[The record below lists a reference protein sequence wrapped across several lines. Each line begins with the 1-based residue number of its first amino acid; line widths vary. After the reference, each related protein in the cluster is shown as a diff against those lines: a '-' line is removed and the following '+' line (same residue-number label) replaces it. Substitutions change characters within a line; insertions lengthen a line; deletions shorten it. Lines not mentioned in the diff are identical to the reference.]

1 MPDMKATL
9 GLDRSAFETG
19 LGMAEKNVA
28 GFASKIGHLMVGAF
42 AIHEVISTFKESI
55 EKLDRVAKLSR
66 VFDVPTETLQRLGGV
81 AQLSGGNID
90 DVAKALGKMSKA
102 AFTAKQDGG
111 ALVAAFDAVGVS
123 LQDLNHMETQ
133 ELFIK
138 IADGLNKIENPV
150 TRAGIGMQIFGKGFI
165 TIAPMIAEGGAAI
178 QKLASTMNIA
188 SEEAVMSSEKISDT
202 FKQLQITVQ
211 GLMGTFAVA
220 ANPIIQFASI
230 GVEQMLTFANSIIMV
245 ASAQRELKSVFA
257 DSAKDQ
263 AELKNRQTDRI
274 LMGASDKELKKEL
287 EKLTVPPEIPDQF
300 SAQQRELRQKIMS
313 ELERRKALK
322 GNRNDDAEDIV
333 GKNVKKTEEDRLKN
347 IENLKTAQEKLT
359 QAIRDRESIQMDS
372 AQKLG
377 RAQAELLQIQ
387 SEINMLE
394 DDTVDKIDKKAEAEK
409 KVAEILGLQESSSAS
424 ILKATEEQ
432 AKATERASSLKEKL
446 QTLEAE
452 RAGPGAEM
460 RLMEERAKKAAS
472 QARETGNIEDAA
484 KAQELA
490 NQLQKAKEAEFRAA
504 KFGDSSAGFARQSVN
519 QIVGEIPAAKDF
531 SMIPANSLRDI
542 PSSTEA
548 QRTQPVKLENP
559 PNLQGIM
566 DKLDRLI
573 ANAGVFS

>member
-9 GLDRSAFETG
+9 GLDRSAFDTG
-19 LGMAEKNVA
+19 LAMAEKNVA

-111 ALVAAFDAVGVS
+111 ALVAAFEAVGVS
-123 LQDLNHMETQ
+123 LDDLNHMETQ

-188 SEEAVMSSEKISDT
+188 SDEAVMSSEKISDT

-211 GLMGTFAVA
+211 ELMGTFAVA

-230 GVEQMLTFANSIIMV
+230 GVEQMLTFANSISMV
-245 ASAQRELKSVFA
+245 ISAQRELKNVFA
-257 DSAKDQ
+257 DVSKDQ
-263 AELKNRQTDRI
+263 AELKNRQTDRV

-287 EKLTVPPEIPDQF
+287 EKLTVPQEIPDQF

-313 ELERRKALK
+313 ELERRKNVK
-322 GNRNDDAEDIV
+322 SNRNDDAEDIV
-333 GKNVKKTEEDRLKN
+333 GKNVKKTEEAFAESEKAAAKHELRL
-347 IENLKTAQEKLT
+347 IE
-359 QAIRDRESIQMDS
+359 
-372 AQKLG
+372 
-377 RAQAELLQIQ
+377 
-387 SEINMLE
+387 
-394 DDTVDKIDKKAEAEK
+394 
-409 KVAEILGLQESSSAS
+409 AEILG
-424 ILKATEEQ
+424 KEQ
-432 AKATERASSLKEKL
+432 AEKMKAEIEERYRQRSLDREIEMEKKKNEQKLRLQDLLAKEG
-446 QTLEAE
+446 
-452 RAGPGAEM
+452 GPQAEM
-460 RLMEERAKKAAS
+460 GLLESRAK
-472 QARETGNIEDAA
+472 DAA
-484 KAQELA
+484 KAFQDMPSTDTATALAEARGALKDALVQQIKDQPGVQPKGFAESEAQRKLVAKGLGADLSGFAQKSEQFRPLEKLPDMA
-490 NQLQKAKEAEFRAA
+490 NQLVAASKTLDQILEEIRKGDGSVFR
-504 KFGDSSAGFARQSVN
+504 
-519 QIVGEIPAAKDF
+519 
-531 SMIPANSLRDI
+531 
-542 PSSTEA
+542 
-548 QRTQPVKLENP
+548 
-559 PNLQGIM
+559 
-566 DKLDRLI
+566 
-573 ANAGVFS
+573 